1 IIHYLYYWTILLQ
14 YDARVVY
21 PAVNKL
27 DAVLHHF
34 VAASSR
40 IILEIFN
47 IVICFIVIVTESILC
62 TELKEEH
69 DYGPVVYDFEYSV
82 RDPHTGDIKSQK
94 ESRKDDKVEG
104 SYELIDSDGYRRLV
118 TYKADDHNGFEA
130 IVSREPTD
138 IKIPLPAPQPEH
150 KLLVQP
156 KVNYF
161 ASPKF
166 LQPYPLVHFGH
177 RGTYLSVDKS
187 LQAPAHAPLPVP
199 VPVPVSIP
207 VPVPVA
213 ASVPV
218 SNHISSLPQESAPAP
233 SHDYGNY
240 VEFSAPSVSY
250 KY

>member
-1 IIHYLYYWTILLQ
+1 M
-14 YDARVVY
+14 
-21 PAVNKL
+21 
-27 DAVLHHF
+27 
-34 VAASSR
+34 
-40 IILEIFN
+40 
-47 IVICFIVIVTESILC
+47 
-62 TELKEEH
+62 
-69 DYGPVVYDFEYSV
+69 VYDFEYSV

-161 ASPKF
+161 AGPKF

-177 RGTYLSVDKS
+177 RGTFLSVDKS
-187 LQAPAHAPLPVP
+187 IQAPAPA
-199 VPVPVSIP
+199 P

-213 ASVPV
+213 APAVPV
-218 SNHISSLPQESAPAP
+218 SNHISSLPHESAPAP